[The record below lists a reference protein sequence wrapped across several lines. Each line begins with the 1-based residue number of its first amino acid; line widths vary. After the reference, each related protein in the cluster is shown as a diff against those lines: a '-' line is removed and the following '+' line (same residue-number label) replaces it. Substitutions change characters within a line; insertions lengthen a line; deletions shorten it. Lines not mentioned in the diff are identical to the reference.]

1 MKNLIL
7 SSIFLLF
14 FTTAYAQSSFDLT
27 GKKFEQ
33 IDEIPNSSTFLYF
46 KSNTEAVYIM
56 TGSLMSGKTF
66 RDECSCKATIQGNK
80 ISINCICDDREIYP
94 DPIKDSFVYDPNT
107 KSLSST
113 TYRSLKGNPFIWKLS
128 N

>member
-1 MKNLIL
+1 MKT
-7 SSIFLLF
+7 LLF
-14 FTTAYAQSSFDLT
+14 ISAVVFSINFCNAQSNYDLT

-46 KSNTEAVYIM
+46 KSNTEAVYTM

-66 RDECSCKATIQGNK
+66 RDECSCKTSVQGNK

-94 DPIKDSFVYDPNT
+94 DPIKDSFVYDAAT
-107 KSLSST
+107 G
-113 TYRSLKGNPFIWKLS
+113 SLKSTSYSDRNQNPFIWKLK